1 MKRFIL
7 ALRVALAAFV
17 AWLRYSP
24 SREFRVEAKANLDA
38 MAQELGPYRK
48 AAKRE
53 IDGPWIDPAL
63 PPYIDT
69 NEPNAWA
76 EAQRDLT
83 PADMRA
89 AEARRQ
95 NVIVGPP
102 DVPDTPPGRPYF
114 D

>member
-1 MKRFIL
+1 MMLTEKQEQGLRELIATAREKAPEL
-7 ALRVALAAFV
+7 LQRHPDALVYVGIMGAL
-17 AWLRYSP
+17 
-24 SREFRVEAKANLDA
+24 
-38 MAQELGPYRK
+38 AQELGPYRK

-89 AEARRQ
+89 VEARRQ

-102 DVPDTPPGRPYF
+102 YTPTKIRE
-114 D
+114 